1 MIFMWQ
7 LVAILAR
14 DEEKDAAILFN
25 LEVMFFFRFVFPV
38 SWVRYLIFF

>member
-25 LEVMFFFRFVFPV
+25 LEVMFLFDLCFRFLE
-38 SWVRYLIFF
+38 SIT